1 MNKLII
7 CALLAII
14 SFLGVSCTT
23 ETKNYD
29 GPAQV
34 AFVNSTLSFNVTSTT
49 ATITIPVQLI
59 ADVAQPDIA
68 TTIAVNTAT
77 TCATAVTVPTT
88 ATIPAGSFHV
98 DLVIPVTYANLTT
111 SNKLVLDLT
120 SDTKVAQNYKTITVT
135 LVKK

>member
-7 CALLAII
+7 CAFLAII
-14 SFLGVSCTT
+14 SFLGVSCSP

-34 AFVNSTLSFNVTSTT
+34 AFINTTLSFDVTPTT
-49 ATITIPVQLI
+49 ASITIPIQLI
-59 ADVAQPDIA
+59 ADVTQPDIA
-68 TTIAVNTAT
+68 TTIAVNPAT
-77 TCATAVTVPTT
+77 NCATAVTVPAT

-98 DLVIPVTYANLTT
+98 DLVIPVIYANLTT
-111 SNKLVLDLT
+111 SNKLVLDL
-120 SDTKVAQNYKTITVT
+120 SSITKVAQNYKTITVT